1 MAAQTVTAK
10 TIIKDGDRKGEEV
23 SGSIE
28 YDFGNDLADAQ
39 GKFGADVVFSLFE
52 QQAKIQCQARMRAE
66 LLSSTGSVTR
76 VAEQWKPGV
85 QMRASVDPIVV
96 AKNAFAGMDPEAKKA
111 FMKKMQ
117 TELASMQ

>member
-1 MAAQTVTAK
+1 MALQTVTAK
-10 TIIKDGDRKGEEV
+10 TIIKEGERKGEEV

-28 YDFGNDLADAQ
+28 YDFGNDLADATK
-39 GKFGADVVFSLFE
+39 KFGDDVVFSLFE

-85 QMRASVDPIVV
+85 QMRASVDPISA
-96 AKNAFAGMDPEAKKA
+96 AKNAVAGMDPEAKKE
-111 FMKKMQ
+111 FLKKMKA
-117 TELASMQ
+117 ELGL